1 MISSNEVYL
10 IGVLDTGNQYS
21 ATHIT
26 IILRTAQ
33 GVVAFSEIACLEVW
47 RNARKPQRLTFVKQ
61 IEVQDIVF
69 PRISVV

>member
-1 MISSNEVYL
+1 M
-10 IGVLDTGNQYS
+10 
-21 ATHIT
+21 
-26 IILRTAQ
+26 
-33 GVVAFSEIACLEVW
+33 AFSEIACLEVW